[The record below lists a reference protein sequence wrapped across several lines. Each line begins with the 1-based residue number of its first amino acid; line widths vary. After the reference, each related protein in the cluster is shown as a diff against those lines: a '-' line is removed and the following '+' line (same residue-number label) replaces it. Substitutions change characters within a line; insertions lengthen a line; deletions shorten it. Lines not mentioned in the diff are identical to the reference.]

1 MSWFTS
7 WPSLARVEGG
17 HRPVSRLIS
26 VSCSIV
32 VLLLTS
38 SCSSETSS
46 EVVRSRLHDT
56 LRQLA
61 IETNTY
67 NKHTADEFPGDPNR
81 YLKDAAL
88 DLAALR
94 ASADVWKSA
103 AAKAQLGPSPQDGW
117 PSNTEVTSFAV
128 ALDNWI
134 AAQKEQVDAIRAC
147 TATLD
152 LTTCALSAASQNSGR
167 WLDAQSQLTDAYQS
181 MRSDA
186 KMGAVATSP
195 SS

>member
-1 MSWFTS
+1 MSWFKS
-7 WPSLARVEGG
+7 WPFLARVEGG
-17 HRPVSRLIS
+17 HWPVSRLIS
-26 VSCSIV
+26 VSSSIV

-46 EVVRSRLHDT
+46 EVARSRLHDT

-67 NKHTADEFPGDPNR
+67 NKHTADEFPGDPNQ

-94 ASADVWKSA
+94 ASADDWKSA

-117 PSNTEVTSFAV
+117 PSNTEVTSFAI
-128 ALDNWI
+128 AFDNWI
-134 AAQKEQVDAIRAC
+134 AAQEEQVDGIHAC
-147 TATLD
+147 MPTLD
-152 LTTCALSAASQNSGR
+152 LTTCVLSAASQNSGR
-167 WLDAQSQLTDAYQS
+167 WLNAHSQLTDAYQS
-181 MRSDA
+181 MTNDP
-186 KMGAVATSP
+186 KMGAVAASP